1 MADPT
6 YTPPEVWTHDAENGG
21 RFASINRPTAGARQ
35 TSPLPSAIMIFSF
48 TRWPRPMA

>member
-21 RFASINRPTAGARQ
+21 TIPPPGEMRSDA
-35 TSPLPSAIMIFSF
+35 L
-48 TRWPRPMA
+48 TRRLHEPRD